1 MATGV
6 DSEPNS
12 TKLTIEIWK
21 LLTEAARRRKVDR
34 NDPAIRG
41 LMVRVDQLAQQRSLA
56 AA

>member
-1 MATGV
+1 M
-6 DSEPNS
+6 DNEPSS
-12 TKLTIEIWK
+12 TKLTIEIQK
-21 LLTEAARRRKVDR
+21 LLAEAAQRRKINR